1 MATQVELAAWLGV
14 TDRQIRNL
22 ESKGHI
28 PGKRGRAGY
37 DIQECVLSYIRYLQ
51 ANQKKGTKV
60 IEPGEDYDPG
70 NPSEVNGINLAHEEA
85 RHSKLRNDKL
95 DLQIGELERKLAAV
109 ELIALTL
116 STASA
121 AAAAILDTIPGNMK
135 RRNPRLTAKDLE
147 LAKSEIVKAMNAISR
162 VELPADYYQG
172 VSDSS

>member
-1 MATQVELAAWLGV
+1 MATQIELAEWLGV

-22 ESKGHI
+22 ESAHHI

-51 ANQKKGTKV
+51 GNQKKGTKV
-60 IEPGEDYDPG
+60 TQPGEDHDPG
-70 NPSEVNGINLAHEEA
+70 NPDEINGINMSHEEA
-85 RHSKLRNDKL
+85 RHAKLRNDKL

-135 RRNPRLTAKDLE
+135 RRNPRLKAKDLE

-162 VELPADYYQG
+162 IELPDNYYKG
-172 VSDSS
+172 LSGSD